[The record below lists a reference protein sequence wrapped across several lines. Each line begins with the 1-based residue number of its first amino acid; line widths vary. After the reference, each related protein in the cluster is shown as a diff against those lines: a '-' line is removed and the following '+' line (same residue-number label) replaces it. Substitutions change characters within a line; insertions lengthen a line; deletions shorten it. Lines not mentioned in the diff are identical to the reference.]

1 MIGKNV
7 SSFISIPCSFIY
19 GVLGVRMLPFQNR
32 ESNKQEKS
40 QRIMKS
46 TKRIILADG
55 SRLVREMLHH
65 VLDKAEQLQI
75 VDEVPDHKG
84 LSLSIE
90 KFEPEWVIVP
100 LPYSSSMHD
109 WIDACITG
117 HPAVGFVFLSP
128 HQNQIKMKWQTSCE
142 EEYSDLSLKEFIQI
156 LEKDLQHI

>member
-1 MIGKNV
+1 M
-7 SSFISIPCSFIY
+7 
-19 GVLGVRMLPFQNR
+19 R
-32 ESNKQEKS
+32 
-40 QRIMKS
+40 S

-65 VLDKAEQLQI
+65 ALNKAEQLQI
-75 VDEVPDHKG
+75 VDEVSDHEG

-100 LPYSSSMHD
+100 LPYSNSMRD
-109 WIDACITG
+109 WIEACITG

-128 HQNQIKMKWQTSCE
+128 HQNQIRMRWQTSCE
-142 EEYSDLSLKEFIQI
+142 EVFSDLSLKELIQI